1 MEKNKEIQK
10 KPNRIFRNVLI
21 SALVVSVI
29 LAGLMFPVMIMER
42 RGNALVGEVKAAPE
56 EYYMN
61 SASAASRN
69 MSSAKLGEY
78 HNMKL
83 ITQVWDSKV
92 SEAEVDEMSDTETD
106 IIKKAKEKLSLYY
119 YKKLFPVNVLENE
132 QDFSYKAQP
141 FKATDTAFESYAAYF
156 WLVEFSK
163 KDSSERGC
171 IVLTDEGSF
180 LMADYNTNY
189 KMKFE
194 ARLSSF
200 NADAL
205 FDSYDHIDFQTIA
218 ENGADIQ
225 MFTWFTELGNLPVQ
239 GYAQASIYKSR
250 EYIKVTV
257 NSVDYSADS
266 MEDIVVVADVADVGD
281 VDSGLYVQEREYN
294 SFKILAAGDEQRYF
308 IGILPDA

>member
-1 MEKNKEIQK
+1 MKKRKEKNKEK
-10 KPNRIFRNVLI
+10 TNNRIYKNILI

-29 LAGLMFPVMIMER
+29 LAGFMFPVMILEKN
-42 RGNALVGEVKAAPE
+42 GSDIIGEVKAAPE

-83 ITQVWDSKV
+83 ITQVWDSITTDADA
-92 SEAEVDEMSDTETD
+92 SEMSDTESD

-119 YKKLFPVNVLENE
+119 YKKLYPINVLENE
-132 QDFSYKAQP
+132 GYYSYRAYPLKAI
-141 FKATDTAFESYAAYF
+141 DTAFESYAAYF
-156 WLVEFSK
+156 WLVEFQK
-163 KDSSERGC
+163 KDGSETGC

-180 LMADYNTNY
+180 LMADYNTTTAN
-189 KMKFE
+189 KFK
-194 ARLSSF
+194 AKLSSF

-205 FDSYDHIDFQTIA
+205 FENYDHIDFQTAA

-239 GYAQASIYKSR
+239 GYAEASIYKSR
-250 EYIKVTV
+250 EYIRVTI
-257 NSVDYSADS
+257 NNVDYSEDNVADIEVISGPVDADS
-266 MEDIVVVADVADVGD
+266 GVF
-281 VDSGLYVQEREYN
+281 VQEREFN
-294 SFKILAAGDEQRYF
+294 SFKILAAGNTQRYF